1 MSAGEDPKDGESMSG
16 NYIAFSIEEILMLE
30 FQYIAT
36 RGDYEEII
44 DI

>member
-1 MSAGEDPKDGESMSG
+1 MSAGEDPIDDKPMSR

-36 RGDYEEII
+36 RGDNEEVI